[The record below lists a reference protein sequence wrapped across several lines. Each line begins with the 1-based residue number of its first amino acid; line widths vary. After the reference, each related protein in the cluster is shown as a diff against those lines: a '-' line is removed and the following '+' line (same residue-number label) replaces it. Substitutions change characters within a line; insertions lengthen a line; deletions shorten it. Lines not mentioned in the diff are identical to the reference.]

1 MNSNETT
8 SNENKQDHQQ
18 NQKNTNLM
26 TEAIK
31 NLPRKKVIK
40 RLVKACL
47 KEDIGSGDVTARL
60 TPKDNEIDGKIITR
74 EQGVICGTPWVDEVF
89 RQVAKRHD
97 TKIDIDWHVAD
108 GDVVE
113 PNQTLCRFEGIAH
126 PILSGERSA
135 LNIMQTL
142 SGTATVTR
150 EYANAIA
157 HTQARLLD
165 TRKTLP
171 SMREA
176 QKYAVLCGGGVN
188 HRMGLY
194 DGIII
199 KENHLRSGKSLER
212 IVADA
217 IASMPEG
224 TLVELEVETIEELER
239 GLHAGAKRIMLDD
252 FSLADM
258 RLAVELTGDQAD
270 LEASGNVNINTI
282 ATIAET
288 GVDFISSGAI
298 TKHVKALDLSML
310 FDYR

>member
-1 MNSNETT
+1 MI
-8 SNENKQDHQQ
+8 DL
-18 NQKNTNLM
+18 KN
-26 TEAIK
+26 A
-31 NLPRKKVIK
+31 LPKRKVIK
-40 RLVKACL
+40 SLVKACL
-47 KEDIGSGDVTARL
+47 KEDLGSGENSGDVTARL
-60 TPKDNEIDGKIITR
+60 MPKDNHIDGKIISR
-74 EQGVICGTPWVDEVF
+74 ESGIICGTAWVDEVF
-89 RQVAKRHD
+89 RQIAKRHK
-97 TKIDIDWHVAD
+97 TEIKIDWQVQD
-108 GDVVE
+108 GEQVGPD
-113 PNQTLCRFEGIAH
+113 QTLCRFEGVAH

-142 SGTATVTR
+142 SGTATVTHK
-150 EYANAIA
+150 YVAAIS
-157 HTQARLLD
+157 HTKARLLD

-171 SMREA
+171 HMREA

-212 IVADA
+212 IVTDA

-224 TLVELEVETIEELER
+224 SLVELEVETIEELER

-252 FSLADM
+252 FSLEDM
-258 RLAVELTGDQAD
+258 RLAVELTGEQAD
-270 LEASGNVNINTI
+270 LEASGNVNITTI

-288 GVDFISSGAI
+288 GVDYISSGAI
-298 TKHVKALDLSML
+298 TKHVRALDLSML

>member
-1 MNSNETT
+1 MS
-8 SNENKQDHQQ
+8 HP
-18 NQKNTNLM
+18 
-26 TEAIK
+26 
-31 NLPRKKVIK
+31 LPQYKVIK
-40 RLVKACL
+40 RLVKSTL
-47 KEDIGSGDVTARL
+47 REDIGSGDVTARL
-60 TPKDNEIDGKIITR
+60 TPKKSEVDGKIISR
-74 EQGVICGTPWVDEVF
+74 EQGVICGVAWVNEVF
-89 RQVAKRHD
+89 KRVGKRHKTEIQVD
-97 TKIDIDWHVAD
+97 WKIKD
-108 GDVVE
+108 GDLVE
-113 PNQTLCRFEGIAH
+113 PNQTLCRFEGYAH

-150 EYANAIA
+150 EYADAIA
-157 HTQARLLD
+157 HTKARLLD

-171 SMREA
+171 MMREA

-212 IVADA
+212 IVTDA
-217 IASMPEG
+217 IASMPKG
-224 TLVELEVETIEELER
+224 ALVELEVETIEELER
-239 GLHAGAKRIMLDD
+239 GLNAGAKRIMLDD
-252 FSLADM
+252 FSMEDM

-282 ATIAET
+282 AAIAET

-298 TKHVKALDLSML
+298 TKHVRALDLSML

>member
-1 MNSNETT
+1 
-8 SNENKQDHQQ
+8 
-18 NQKNTNLM
+18 
-26 TEAIK
+26 
-31 NLPRKKVIK
+31 
-40 RLVKACL
+40 
-47 KEDIGSGDVTARL
+47 
-60 TPKDNEIDGKIITR
+60 
-74 EQGVICGTPWVDEVF
+74 
-89 RQVAKRHD
+89 
-97 TKIDIDWHVAD
+97 
-108 GDVVE
+108 
-113 PNQTLCRFEGIAH
+113 
-126 PILSGERSA
+126 
-135 LNIMQTL
+135 MQTL

-150 EYANAIA
+150 EYADAIA
-157 HTQARLLD
+157 HTKARLLD

-171 SMREA
+171 MLREA

-217 IASMPEG
+217 IASMPAG

-239 GLHAGAKRIMLDD
+239 GLNAGAKRIMLDD
-252 FSLADM
+252 FSLEDM
-258 RLAVELTGDQAD
+258 RLAVSLTGDQAD

-288 GVDFISSGAI
+288 GVDYISSGAI

-310 FDYR
+310 FDYT

>member
-1 MNSNETT
+1 MVPT
-8 SNENKQDHQQ
+8 
-18 NQKNTNLM
+18 
-26 TEAIK
+26 
-31 NLPRKKVIK
+31 LPRKKVIK
-40 RLVKACL
+40 RLVKYCL
-47 KEDIGSGDVTARL
+47 KEDIGDGDITARL
-60 TPKDNEIDGKIITR
+60 TPKESEIDGKIITR
-74 EQGVICGTPWVDEVF
+74 ENGIICGIAWVDEVF

-97 TKIDIDWHVAD
+97 TDIEIEWLVAD
-108 GDVVE
+108 GDKVE
-113 PNQTLCRFEGIAH
+113 TNQTLCRFEGFAH

-150 EYANAIA
+150 EYADAIA
-157 HTQARLLD
+157 HTKARLLD

-171 SMREA
+171 AMREA

-212 IVADA
+212 IVTDA
-217 IASMPEG
+217 IASMPAG
-224 TLVELEVETIEELER
+224 TLVELEVETLEELER

-252 FSLADM
+252 FSLEDM
-258 RLAVELTGDQAD
+258 RTAVELTGDQAD
-270 LEASGNVNINTI
+270 LEASGNVNIKTI

>member
-1 MNSNETT
+1 MPT
-8 SNENKQDHQQ
+8 SSLE
-18 NQKNTNLM
+18 
-26 TEAIK
+26 
-31 NLPRKKVIK
+31 LPSKKVIK
-40 RLVKACL
+40 RLVKASL
-47 KEDIGSGDVTARL
+47 KEDVGSGDLTARL
-60 TPKDNEIDGKIITR
+60 TPSENEIDGKIISR
-74 EQGVICGTPWVDEVF
+74 ENGVICGTAWVDEVF
-89 RQVAKRHD
+89 RRMGKRHK
-97 TKIDIDWHVAD
+97 TKIEVDWQVSD
-108 GDVVE
+108 GDEVV
-113 PNQTLCRFEGIAH
+113 PNQTLCRFEGFAH
-126 PILSGERSA
+126 PILSGERTA

-150 EYANAIA
+150 EYAAAIA
-157 HTQARLLD
+157 HTKAKLLD

-171 SMREA
+171 CMREA

-252 FSLADM
+252 FSLEDM
-258 RLAVELTGDQAD
+258 HLAVQLTGDQAD
-270 LEASGNVNINTI
+270 LEASGNVNLQTI

-288 GVDFISSGAI
+288 GVDYISSGAI

>member
-1 MNSNETT
+1 MSYP
-8 SNENKQDHQQ
+8 
-18 NQKNTNLM
+18 
-26 TEAIK
+26 
-31 NLPRKKVIK
+31 LPDKKVIK
-40 RLVKACL
+40 RLVKYAL
-47 KEDIGSGDVTARL
+47 REDIGSGDVTARL
-60 TPKDNEIDGKIITR
+60 TPKKSEIDGKIITR
-74 EQGVICGTPWVDEVF
+74 ERGVVCGIAWVDEVF
-89 RQVAKRHD
+89 RKVGKRHK
-97 TKIDIDWHVAD
+97 TKIHIDWKVKD
-108 GDVVE
+108 GDQVE
-113 PNQTLCRFEGIAH
+113 PNQELCRFEGYAH
-126 PILSGERSA
+126 PILSGERTA

-150 EYANAIA
+150 QYADTIA
-157 HTQARLLD
+157 HTKARLLD

-171 SMREA
+171 MMREA

-212 IVADA
+212 IVTDA

-224 TLVELEVETIEELER
+224 TLVELEVESIEELER
-239 GLHAGAKRIMLDD
+239 GLHAGAKRVMLDD
-252 FSLADM
+252 FSMEDL

-270 LEASGNVNINTI
+270 LEASGGVDINSI

-288 GVDFISSGAI
+288 GVDYISSGSI
-298 TKHVKALDLSML
+298 TKHVRALDLSML

>member
-1 MNSNETT
+1 MSV
-8 SNENKQDHQQ
+8 S
-18 NQKNTNLM
+18 
-26 TEAIK
+26 
-31 NLPRKKVIK
+31 LPNKKVIK
-40 RLVKACL
+40 RLVKYCL
-47 KEDIGSGDVTARL
+47 KEDIGSGDITARL
-60 TPKDNEIDGKIITR
+60 TPKESEIDGKIISR
-74 EQGVICGTPWVDEVF
+74 ENGIICGMAWVDEVF
-89 RQVAKRHD
+89 RQVGKRHD
-97 TKIDIDWHVAD
+97 TAIEIDWQVSD
-108 GDVVE
+108 GDKVE
-113 PNQTLCRFEGIAH
+113 PNQTLCRFEGFAH

-150 EYANAIA
+150 QYADAIA
-157 HTQARLLD
+157 HTKTRLLD

-171 SMREA
+171 AMREA
-176 QKYAVLCGGGVN
+176 QKYAVLCGGGMN

-224 TLVELEVETIEELER
+224 TLVELEVETLEELER

-252 FSLADM
+252 FSLEDM
-258 RLAVELTGDQAD
+258 RRAVELTGDQAD
-270 LEASGNVNINTI
+270 LEASGNVNIDTI

-310 FDYR
+310 FDYK

>member
-1 MNSNETT
+1 MIQVSNT
-8 SNENKQDHQQ
+8 
-18 NQKNTNLM
+18 
-26 TEAIK
+26 
-31 NLPRKKVIK
+31 LPKKKVIR
-40 RLVKACL
+40 RLVKQCL

-60 TPKDNEIDGKIITR
+60 TPRESEIDGKIISR
-74 EQGVICGTPWVDEVF
+74 EAGTICGIAWVDEVF
-89 RQVAKRHD
+89 RRVGKRHS
-97 TKIDIDWHVAD
+97 TKIEVDWKVKD
-108 GDVVE
+108 GDIVE
-113 PNQTLCRFEGIAH
+113 PGQTLCRFEGFAH
-126 PILSGERSA
+126 PVLSGERSA

-142 SGTATVTR
+142 SGTATITR
-150 EYANAIA
+150 EYAAAIA
-157 HTQARLLD
+157 HTNAKLLD
-165 TRKTLP
+165 TRKTIP

-212 IVADA
+212 IVVDA

-224 TLVELEVETIEELER
+224 ALVELEVENLEELER

-252 FSLADM
+252 FSLEDM
-258 RLAVELTGDQAD
+258 RKAVELTGDQAD
-270 LEASGNVNINTI
+270 LEASGNVNIRTI

-298 TKHVKALDLSML
+298 TKHVRALDLSML

>member
-1 MNSNETT
+1 MIDLSQRPLV
-8 SNENKQDHQQ
+8 SPK
-18 NQKNTNLM
+18 
-26 TEAIK
+26 IV
-31 NLPRKKVIK
+31 LPKKSVIK
-40 RLVKACL
+40 RLVKTCL
-47 KEDIGSGDVTARL
+47 KEDVGSGDVTARL
-60 TPKDNEIDGKIITR
+60 TPRESEIDGKIISR
-74 EQGVICGTPWVDEVF
+74 EAGTICGLAWVNEVF
-89 RQVAKRHD
+89 RQIGKRHK
-97 TKIDIDWHVAD
+97 TKIEIDWQVSD
-108 GDVVE
+108 GDLVE
-113 PNQTLCRFEGIAH
+113 ENQTLCRFEGYAH
-126 PILSGERSA
+126 PILSGERTA

-142 SGTATVTR
+142 SGTATITR
-150 EYANAIA
+150 EYAAAIA
-157 HTQARLLD
+157 HTKARLLD

-212 IVADA
+212 IVTDA

-252 FSLADM
+252 FSLDDM

-288 GVDFISSGAI
+288 GVDYISSGAI
-298 TKHVKALDLSML
+298 TKHVRALDLSML
-310 FDYR
+310 FDYL